1 MANVNTPISLDVRPP
16 LLERLHAALCELNL
30 HEADVLLEPHLQR
43 AAQGDRPYADFLLD
57 LLEAEARTRQE
68 TRLKNALKRARLPF
82 RKSLEQFDFT
92 FQPSIDEREIREL
105 RTLRFVHE
113 AGNVLFLGPP
123 GVGKTHLAV
132 ALTTEAIRAGFSA
145 QFITVQDLVSDLGRA
160 ARANRLPQRLR
171 AFITPKVL
179 VVDEIGYLPLDE
191 VGATLFFQLVTARYE
206 RGSTILTS
214 NKSFSDWGSTFG
226 DAILATAVLDRLL
239 HHSTVINIR
248 GESYRL
254 KERRKAGLLAT
265 PAGHE
270 KALNK
275 EANKKHKDGELG
287 NIHPAI

>member
-1 MANVNTPISLDVRPP
+1 MVDAKTLPPMGVPP
-16 LLERLHAALCELNL
+16 LLERLHGVLRELSL
-30 HEADVLLEPHLQR
+30 QEADVLLESHLQR
-43 AAQGDRPYADFLLD
+43 AAQGDRPYADFLLE
-57 LLEAEARTRQE
+57 LLEAEVRTRQE

-82 RKSLEQFDFT
+82 AKTLEQFDFA
-92 FQPSIDEREIREL
+92 FQPSIDQRELREL

-145 QFITVQDLVSDLGRA
+145 QFVTVQDLVSDLGRA

-179 VVDEIGYLPLDE
+179 VVDEIGYLPLDD

-226 DAILATAVLDRLL
+226 DTILATAVLDRLL

-275 EANKKHKDGELG
+275 EANKKHTDGALG